1 MYQVSVWNDE
11 KCFGVGSGGWLHN
24 NGNATS
30 DIKKKTIK
38 LYTLFFIY
46 SLSYFFGQP
55 PCLVGILVPPP
66 RIEPVPP
73 TVEVWN
79 PKY

>member
-1 MYQVSVWNDE
+1 ME
-11 KCFGVGSGGWLHN
+11 GGCTTMEMQLV
-24 NGNATS
+24 TLK
-30 DIKKKTIK
+30 KKKTIK

-46 SLSYFFGQP
+46 LLSYFFGQP

>member
-1 MYQVSVWNDE
+1 M
-11 KCFGVGSGGWLHN
+11 GGGCTTMEMQL
-24 NGNATS
+24 GTL
-30 DIKKKTIK
+30 KKTIK